1 MTGGKA
7 IVIAVRR
14 TAIGR
19 VGGLHKARRLDQLAA
34 PPIKAVLADAGLD
47 ASAVDEVII
56 GNAAGG
62 GGNPARLIA
71 LAAGLPESIPAVT
84 IDRQCASGLDAIV
97 TGARLIETGA
107 AQAVIAGG
115 AESPSTAPWRVEK
128 PANLYTD
135 TPRFFSQAA
144 FTPPEMASPD
154 MIEAA
159 ENVARERG
167 VGRER
172 QDAYALESH
181 RRAVAARAA
190 GLFDR
195 EILPLGSPPEEA
207 RDEGPR
213 ASLSLPLLSRMPALL
228 PGGTVTAGNSCAIN
242 DGAAIALLVSEDLRR
257 RLGSPPGLCLFAAA
271 SAGIAPRIL
280 GLASVPALRL
290 ACERAG
296 LKPADLQAV
305 ELNEAFASQVIA
317 TLDELALDPH
327 IVNAEGGALAFG
339 HAYGA
344 SGASLVVR
352 LHSRIIRNHTISAA
366 GPVAAMIAAAGGLGV
381 AAIFQPTSLES
392 HSWS

>member
-7 IVIAVRR
+7 IVIAIRR

-19 VGGLHKARRLDQLAA
+19 MGGLHRARRLDRLAA
-34 PPIKAVLADAGLD
+34 PLIEAVLADARLD

-71 LAAGLPESIPAVT
+71 LAAGLPESVPAVT

-97 TGARLIETGA
+97 AAARMIETGS

-135 TPRFFSQAA
+135 IPRFFTQAP

-167 VGRER
+167 ISRER

-181 RRAVAARAA
+181 RRAVAAQAA
-190 GLFDR
+190 GLFEG
-195 EILPLGSPPEEA
+195 EILPHGNAPEEA

-213 ASLSLPLLSRMPALL
+213 ASLSLPLLARMPALL

-242 DGAAIALLVSEDLRR
+242 DGACLALLVSEDLHE
-257 RLGSPPGLCLFAAA
+257 RLGAPPGLRLLAAA

-280 GLASVPALRL
+280 GLASVPAFRL
-290 ACERAG
+290 ACKRAG
-296 LKPADLQAV
+296 INPADLEAV
-305 ELNEAFASQVIA
+305 ELNEAFASQVLA
-317 TLDELALDPH
+317 TVDELGLDPQ
-327 IVNAEGGALAFG
+327 IVNAQGGALAFG

-344 SGASLVVR
+344 SGAMLVSR

-392 HSWS
+392 HS